1 MKNKS
6 ARNSQLI
13 QIIVIS
19 LALHITEADD
29 DKSRHPYSYKYTV
42 VDEDTNNNY
51 QVSCHAKTIPPL
63 QYHSSYSRLRSLAIL
78 R

>member
-1 MKNKS
+1 MFGLFKNKG
-6 ARNSQLI
+6 ARNCQLI

-29 DKSRHPYSYKYTV
+29 EKADDDKSRHPYSYKYNV

-51 QVSCHAKTIPPL
+51 EVRHHVKTIP
-63 QYHSSYSRLRSLAIL
+63 S
-78 R
+78 

>member
-1 MKNKS
+1 MFGLMKNKS
-6 ARNSQLI
+6 VRNSQLI

-29 DKSRHPYSYKYTV
+29 DKSRHPYSYKYSV

-51 QVSCHAKTIPPL
+51 EVRHHARL
-63 QYHSSYSRLRSLAIL
+63 FHYYHHSRLRSLAIL

>member
-1 MKNKS
+1 MTLLSMFGVMKNKS

-51 QVSCHAKTIPPL
+51 QVSWHGKTIPPL
-63 QYHSSYSRLRSLAIL
+63 H
-78 R
+78 